1 MFGLPRLHLGLLVGV
16 AAANLAVWLA
26 PDASTFPGSSGPV
39 SAASSEYASMS
50 SAQIPAVGQQ
60 GTADVR
66 LPEVIEASVS
76 TSLYQREVRFTDV
89 PIKRGA
95 RWQAAQ
101 VQSGDNLPGL
111 FARRGVRR
119 ADISALVEHPE
130 FKDQMRRIRTG
141 ALIEYQVDETGA
153 LRTVRYP
160 LNSLETYVFA
170 RAADSFEFTHE
181 TRTPERRVVVRRGD
195 VARSLFVAGQR
206 AGLTSQLTLSLAQ
219 IFQWDIDFA
228 LDIRP
233 GDSFALVYEE
243 LYLDGRRVGEGSIL
257 AAEFTNQG
265 NRHQAVLY
273 TRDGSQPGYYTPA
286 GRSTRKAFLRAPL
299 EFFRVSSN
307 FNMRR
312 FHPILRTVRPHRGI
326 DYAAPTGTPVWAAG
340 DGKIAAVASDS
351 SSGRHIVLQHG
362 SRYQTKYLHLSRFA
376 RGISP
381 GQRVRQGQVIGYVG
395 TTGLSTGPHLHFEFI
410 EGGVHKNPSNAN
422 MMEDPISGR
431 DKLRFDSQVAVLM
444 AALEGGPMDTIALAR
459 IAGE

>member
-1 MFGLPRLHLGLLVGV
+1 MFGLPRLHIGLLVAV
-16 AAANLAVWLA
+16 VTVNMAVWLA
-26 PDASTFPGSSGPV
+26 PDASTSPSEPRET
-39 SAASSEYASMS
+39 SAAAAASG
-50 SAQIPAVGQQ
+50 AVVT
-60 GTADVR
+60 TADGTSAGVVPVAETL
-66 LPEVIEASVS
+66 LPSI
-76 TSLYQREVRFTDV
+76 YQRDVRFTDV
-89 PIKRGA
+89 TIQRGA
-95 RWQAAQ
+95 RWQAAR
-101 VQSGDNLPGL
+101 VNSGDNLPSL
-111 FARRGVRR
+111 FTRRGIRR
-119 ADISALVEHPE
+119 DDIARLIEHPD
-130 FKDQMRRIRTG
+130 FKDQLRRIRTG
-141 ALIEYQVDETGA
+141 ATIEYQVDEAGN
-153 LRTVRYP
+153 LRVVRYP

-170 RAADSFEFTHE
+170 RNGGGFEFTHE

-206 AGLTSQLTLSLAQ
+206 AGLTGQLTMSLAQ

-243 LYLDGRRVGEGSIL
+243 LYLDGKRVGEGNIL

-265 NRHQAVLY
+265 KRYQAIRY
-273 TRDGSQPGYYTPA
+273 AKEGSQPGYYTPG

-340 DGKIAAVASDS
+340 DGKVASVTSDS

-376 RGISP
+376 KGIAA
-381 GQRVRQGQVIGYVG
+381 GRRVRQGQVIGYVG
-395 TTGLSTGPHLHFEFI
+395 ATGLATGPHLHFEFL

-422 MMEDPISGR
+422 MMEDPISGH
-431 DKLRFDSQVAVLM
+431 DKFRFDSQVAVLM
-444 AALEGGPMDTIALAR
+444 AALEGGPMDTVALAR
-459 IAGE
+459 IAEE